1 MFFMGAMPGGAVP
14 VKSGCVIM
22 GFRSHARTHN
32 LQRNEVEDTHTHFV
46 NLCQLLAVN
55 PVSCRPT

>member
-1 MFFMGAMPGGAVP
+1 MGAMPGGAVP

-32 LQRNEVEDTHTHFV
+32 LQRNEVEDTHT
-46 NLCQLLAVN
+46 LCKPLSIA
-55 PVSCRPT
+55 SS